1 MLFAV
6 LFYFPFLLFS
16 KRLWK
21 PEFHVQRLN
30 SSGLPGMW
38 TLFIQGVRSH
48 ASIFDGADQMADL
61 NFKQSKIPYGWN
73 PACIFRKLLCMPFLC
88 HRLDELHEEHFQNMQ
103 LFDALLM
110 HVTSPLA
117 PDSRIL
123 ITCTSQKTVPP
134 KSIPFRL
141 QPIQSILPYTHT
153 RIERTSVAHFRGHF
167 ERYSRRTETKNR
179 LYSQFV
185 ESGVGVFCI
194 WAFRAYFVA
203 FIDVRYWK

>member
-6 LFYFPFLLFS
+6 LLYFPFLLFS

-38 TLFIQGVRSH
+38 TLFVQGVRSH

-153 RIERTSVAHFRGHF
+153 HSHRAHKCCSFSWPFRTLLTSNGNKKSTLQPVCREWCWSLLYLSV
-167 ERYSRRTETKNR
+167 S
-179 LYSQFV
+179 SI
-185 ESGVGVFCI
+185 FCGI
-194 WAFRAYFVA
+194 HWC
-203 FIDVRYWK
+203 